1 MIEDRIF
8 KVGTIFD
15 KSWEFY
21 DFRFMRGSVI
31 TIPGTP
37 AATKRRELYH
47 HYFSKLAI
55 RRADDMIQKK
65 ISLLVDVLR
74 SMAKENR
81 PVNLSRGYR
90 CLTADIITE
99 YAYQEDFGGLNSKE
113 FIHPVIEACDVLM
126 ESTNWP
132 TYFRRTVKLLDTI
145 GNLLPD
151 IALAYLSPQLLAV
164 REFQRVRALCTE
176 LLKKSELRRPELCNQ
191 YSKIEA
197 AITVRLYFFLH
208 V

>member
-1 MIEDRIF
+1 MIKDRVF

-21 DFRFMRGSVI
+21 DFRPIRGSVI

-37 AATKRRELYH
+37 AASKRRELYH

-55 RRADDMIQKK
+55 RRADDLIQKK
-65 ISLLVDVLR
+65 ISLLVEVLK

-99 YAYQEDFGGLNSKE
+99 YCYQEDFGGLTSKE
-113 FIHPVIEACDVLM
+113 FIHPVIEACDELM
-126 ESTNWP
+126 ETSKWP
-132 TYFRRTVKLLDTI
+132 MYFRRTVALLDTI
-145 GNLLPD
+145 ANLLPD

-164 REFQRVRALCTE
+164 REFQRVRTLCTK
-176 LLKKSELRRPELCNQ
+176 L
-191 YSKIEA
+191 
-197 AITVRLYFFLH
+197 
-208 V
+208 